1 METPLPGSSKGT
13 VQKNKSELINQRAPF
28 RRTIKLLHE
37 KLVESINLEG
47 SHTFL
52 KRKMVECELAWEQ
65 CRNIDRLLLE
75 IMEEEEDEEATSMEE
90 DVQFAYELK
99 IHELGDA
106 SEKYLENRRTE
117 PSSVARDV
125 KDTKEAAREIAKP
138 VEKAVRE
145 NSETIDPM
153 ENTQYTRS
161 TENVHFRRAHFQST
175 VMGNRSAAEE
185 AMGDDWIRQ
194 LAAPSCGS
202 SNLSNSPEN
211 HQIIKYY
218 VGYLCNECFK

>member
-1 METPLPGSSKGT
+1 M
-13 VQKNKSELINQRAPF
+13 
-28 RRTIKLLHE
+28 
-37 KLVESINLEG
+37 
-47 SHTFL
+47 
-52 KRKMVECELAWEQ
+52 
-65 CRNIDRLLLE
+65 
-75 IMEEEEDEEATSMEE
+75 
-90 DVQFAYELK
+90 
-99 IHELGDA
+99 
-106 SEKYLENRRTE
+106 
-117 PSSVARDV
+117 

>member
-1 METPLPGSSKGT
+1 M
-13 VQKNKSELINQRAPF
+13 
-28 RRTIKLLHE
+28 
-37 KLVESINLEG
+37 
-47 SHTFL
+47 
-52 KRKMVECELAWEQ
+52 
-65 CRNIDRLLLE
+65 
-75 IMEEEEDEEATSMEE
+75 
-90 DVQFAYELK
+90 
-99 IHELGDA
+99 
-106 SEKYLENRRTE
+106 
-117 PSSVARDV
+117 

-218 VGYLCNECFK
+218 VGYLCNECFKWNGYLQVIPTCSDGEDFPDWIRNLPISKKCGKVTICATSLKRIMQCRDNLDIDVEEASMQAVTFSMYLDCQTEKDI